1 MTLEQKAKAYDEAI
15 ERAKEELGSGCFNKG
30 SIEYIFPELKESE
43 DEKVRKELFAV
54 INDLVLP
61 KEQLERF
68 NAYLEKV
75 KDFDKQLEEA
85 YKNSDEVQYKRGYD
99 DGYLEGI
106 TNAKKELEKQG
117 EMDIEMDIEKPITIG
132 KRRAVS
138 GKLKELID
146 NKDEKSLAETKKK
159 MLAETSKWTDEDEI
173 GSDATIELL
182 EYFINYA
189 PEFRRPTIRRSIDW
203 LKSLKKRMEE

>member
-99 DGYLEGI
+99 DGYLDGI
-106 TNAKKELEKQG
+106 VNAKKELEKQG

-146 NKDEKSLAETKKK
+146 NKDPKSIEETKER
-159 MLAETSKWTDEDEI
+159 MLAETSKWTEEDEKI
-173 GSDATIELL
+173 FSGIYGFYNGVEDIAPLSYKKEL
-182 EYFINYA
+182 
-189 PEFRRPTIRRSIDW
+189 DW
-203 LKSLKKRMEE
+203 LKSIKQRLL